1 MAQERISNSSR
12 GETGTLDKR
21 AELVGERST
30 CIRHRGPREETFA
43 APFAGAPQKSNAIYA

>member
-1 MAQERISNSSR
+1 MAQEHIWNSSR
-12 GETGTLDKR
+12 GETGTLDKV